1 MSTPEQE
8 TQPEQQALQHSSPI
22 DRNRSDINNRYLCF
36 TLGEEDFAVP
46 LLSVKEVIALPDI
59 TPVPQTPP
67 HFLGIMNLRGQVI
80 SIMDLRAKLSIKPLE
95 SPETAV
101 IICDLK
107 PNSIG
112 VVVDSI
118 NSVVNPAPDQI
129 SDKPDMQGH
138 KNSDYIQGIY
148 REKERLI
155 LLLDISK
162 TLSSGDKQAISKATA
177 PPAQQGAKAA

>member
-1 MSTPEQE
+1 MSQEQKSMN
-8 TQPEQQALQHSSPI
+8 PRDLK
-22 DRNRSDINNRYLCF
+22 NSDRYLCF
-36 TLGEEDFAVP
+36 LLGKEEYALP
-46 LLSVKEVIALPDI
+46 LLDVKEVIALPDI

-67 HFLGIMNLRGQVI
+67 YFLGIMNLRGQVI
-80 SIMDLRAKLSIKPLE
+80 SILDLRSKLGIKTSE

-118 NSVVNPAPDQI
+118 NSVINPTADQI
-129 SDKPDMQGH
+129 SEKPEIQ
-138 KNSDYIQGIY
+138 SQRSTDYITSVY
-148 REKERLI
+148 RDKERLI

-162 TLSSGDKQAISKATA
+162 TLNVADQQAIARTGASTKSKAA
-177 PPAQQGAKAA
+177 